1 MEGGLHVRV
10 QITSSLV
17 PCFTGKMRPRR
28 QRGWLRSHGSTW
40 KSGPQIHCHQRNR
53 SSTTVAEAGLSPGK
67 GVSPTLQER
76 CTAETQQR
84 PVSRPPKIPISHL
97 SIKNR
102 RKTHL
107 TAAEQLT
114 SQAQGSCAGAEDE
127 SLRILPPGQREDQ
140 VNRPNLEGGMIW
152 ETSEPVPRGRVGCG
166 MRLDSGSFWGL
177 L

>member
-1 MEGGLHVRV
+1 MGVHGSQGPRFTVIRGTDPAPRWLR
-10 QITSSLV
+10 LV
-17 PCFTGKMRPRR
+17 CHLGRGCRPRSR
-28 QRGWLRSHGSTW
+28 RGAQQ
-40 KSGPQIHCHQRNR
+40 KRN
-53 SSTTVAEAGLSPGK
+53 K
-67 GVSPTLQER
+67 GQFP
-76 CTAETQQR
+76 A
-84 PVSRPPKIPISHL
+84 PPKIPISHL

-166 MRLDSGSFWGL
+166 MRLVSGSFWGL